1 MAIRP
6 VTGRRKKIDMSLISP
21 VHLLF
26 IAAFALIFLGPGRL
40 PEFARAL
47 GAGLREFRDML
58 NGDIRRRPAEQAD
71 TPEAGV
77 ARPGLDGAAPAP
89 AGPFA

>member
-1 MAIRP
+1 
-6 VTGRRKKIDMSLISP
+6 MSLISP

-26 IAAFALIFLGPGRL
+26 VAVCALIFLGPRRL

-47 GAGLREFRDML
+47 GAGLREFRDVL
-58 NGDIRRRPAEQAD
+58 NGEIHRRPGDDAD

-77 ARPGLDGAAPAP
+77 AGPGGAGAAP